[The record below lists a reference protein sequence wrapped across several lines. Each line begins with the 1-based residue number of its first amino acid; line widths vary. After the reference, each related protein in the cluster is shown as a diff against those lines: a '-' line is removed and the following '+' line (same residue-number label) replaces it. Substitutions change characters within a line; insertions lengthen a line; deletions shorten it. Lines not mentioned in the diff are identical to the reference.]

1 VTINPTTR
9 EVQAVAGPYASERGG
24 AVIPEELLVHNYL
37 LEAGLG
43 AKIPKGI
50 RIWEETLRDGEQ
62 TPGVAYT
69 PEEKLTIARL
79 LDDIRVPIMDV
90 GIPVVSKEEARG
102 VRGIANAGLDATVMA
117 AARTVRKDVDACIDC
132 GVDEIALFTAGSDL
146 HIKHKLSMTREQ
158 VKEAAVRETEYAV
171 AHGVEVSFVTEDTF
185 RADLGFVADLYN
197 ACTDAGAHRAVIC
210 DTVGVMTP
218 PGVRWFFAQLRPRLR
233 TKELSFHGH
242 NDFGLAV
249 ANSLAAVE
257 AGVQVPHTCVNGL
270 GERSGNASF
279 EEFVLALEALYG
291 YDTGIDVSRIYELS
305 RLVEQLSGI
314 PVGVSKPLVGP
325 NAFAHESG
333 IHAHGVI
340 KHTATYEPI
349 QPERIGRQRT
359 FVFGKH
365 TGSLAVAEKLRA
377 RGVDASPE
385 QIAELVQG
393 IKDFAEARSK
403 GDQQAFVAA
412 VHERTER
419 HRGVTDEEFWAL
431 ATNAGIALPK
441 DRGR

>member
-1 VTINPTTR
+1 MSFKSWRALHRRTR
-9 EVQAVAGPYASERGG
+9 GSA
-24 AVIPEELLVHNYL
+24 IPEERLVHNYL
-37 LEAGLG
+37 VEAGL
-43 AKIPKGI
+43 AARIPKGI

-69 PEEKLTIARL
+69 PEEKVRIARL
-79 LDDIRVPIMDV
+79 LDEVHVPMMDV
-90 GIPVVSKEEARG
+90 GIPVVSSEEARG
-102 VRGIANAGLDATVMA
+102 VRMIANAGLDATIMA
-117 AARTVRKDVDACIDC
+117 AARTVRKDVEACIACD
-132 GVDEIALFTAGSDL
+132 VDEIALFTAGSDL
-146 HIKHKLSMTREQ
+146 HIKHKLAMTRDQ

-185 RADLGFVADLYN
+185 RADLDFVVDLYD
-197 ACTDAGAHRAVIC
+197 ACTAAGAHRAVVC

-218 PGVRWFFAQLRPRLR
+218 PGIAWFFDQLKRRLQP
-233 TKELSFHGH
+233 TELSFHGH

-257 AGVQVPHTCVNGL
+257 AGVAVPHTCVNGL

-279 EEFVLALEALYG
+279 EELVLALEALYG

-305 RLVEQLSGI
+305 QLVETLSGI
-314 PVGVSKPLVGP
+314 PVGMHQPLVGH

-349 QPERIGRQRT
+349 QPEKLGRQRT

-365 TGSLAVAEKLRA
+365 TGSLAVAEKLRG
-377 RGVDASPE
+377 RGVDATPE
-385 QIAELVQG
+385 QVAGLVKL
-393 IKDFAEARSK
+393 IKDFAEGRSK
-403 GDQQAFVAA
+403 EDQQAFVASFR
-412 VHERTER
+412 ERSER
-419 HRGVTDEEFWAL
+419 QRGVTDDEFWAL
-431 ATNAGIALPK
+431 ARKAGLAAPK
-441 DRGR
+441 

>member
-1 VTINPTTR
+1 M
-9 EVQAVAGPYASERGG
+9 
-24 AVIPEELLVHNYL
+24 EEQLIHNYL
-37 LEAGLG
+37 VEAGLAG
-43 AKIPKGI
+43 RIPKGI

-69 PEEKLTIARL
+69 PEEKLQIAHL
-79 LDDIRVPIMDV
+79 LDEIHVPIMDV
-90 GIPVVSKEEARG
+90 GIPVVSKEEARA
-102 VRGIANAGLDATVMA
+102 VRAIANAGLDATITA
-117 AARTVRKDVDACIDC
+117 AARTVRKDVEACIEC

-146 HIKHKLSMTREQ
+146 HIRHKLAMTRDQ

-185 RADLGFVADLYN
+185 RADLAFVADLYN

-218 PGVRWFFAQLRPRLR
+218 PGIRWFFGEMKARLR

-257 AGVQVPHTCVNGL
+257 EGVQVPHTCVNGL

-279 EEFVLALEALYG
+279 EELVLALEALYG
-291 YDTGIDVSRIYELS
+291 YDTGIDVSRIYEVS
-305 RLVEQLSGI
+305 QLVEKLSGI
-314 PVGVSKPLVGP
+314 PIGVAKPLVGH

-365 TGSLAVAEKLRA
+365 TGSQAVAEKLRV
-377 RGVDASPE
+377 RGVEATQD
-385 QIAELVQG
+385 QVVRLVTL

-403 GDQQAFVAA
+403 TDQQAFIASFR
-412 VHERTER
+412 ERFER
-419 HRGVTDEEFWAL
+419 QRGVTDDEFWAL
-431 ATNAGIALPK
+431 AEKAGLSVRKRKAP
-441 DRGR
+441 